1 MTSHSLLH
9 SSLAGL
15 SPRWWKEKK
24 TWGSQWRKDLPNKI
38 PLDLKT
44 ALGDPRIA
52 HVLLV
57 ATFSSQGRVENSMI
71 LPWLGLASG
80 IVLWDTQRSKC
91 SPRSL
96 GLPTG
101 TYVTWVSGWSMA
113 LYIFYKTGDLFLR
126 FWRTSLSGFGTHHS
140 SAYHSTQRGGTKHH
154 TSCCRLRVEQ
164 VNTLPNLAS
173 FLLHLLYH

>member
-1 MTSHSLLH
+1 MASHSLLH
-9 SSLAGL
+9 SSPAGL
-15 SPRWWKEKK
+15 SPRWRKEKK

-38 PLDLKT
+38 PLHLKA

-80 IVLWDTQRSKC
+80 IVL
-91 SPRSL
+91 L

-113 LYIFYKTGDLFLR
+113 LYIFYKTGDFFLW
-126 FWRTSLSGFGTHHS
+126 FWRTSPEWILYPPQFCVSL
-140 SAYHSTQRGGTKHH
+140 H
-154 TSCCRLRVEQ
+154 TERWNE
-164 VNTLPNLAS
+164 AS
-173 FLLHLLYH
+173 YFLLPSGLTLYPTQPLSFYICCIINLLCLGLK